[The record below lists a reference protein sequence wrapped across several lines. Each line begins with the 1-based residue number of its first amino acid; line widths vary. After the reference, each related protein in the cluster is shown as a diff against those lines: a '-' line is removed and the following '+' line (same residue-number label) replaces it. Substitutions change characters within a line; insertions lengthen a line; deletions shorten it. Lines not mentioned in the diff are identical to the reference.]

1 MQLSTIYETM
11 SCCRTC
17 PVLSSW
23 WPQELM
29 RGPSGDGGKSATTMA
44 AQVRRQGWTGTADLP
59 EDIVVPLR
67 CLPRSEKVVGTRQRG
82 KSPNTTP
89 CPWCCCQ
96 NLLMS
101 YGRGACV
108 AQWSVCVMSFSD
120 GYRAHA
126 NCRCSLISQFQGE
139 RRHMTHVHCSSNLL
153 RNYADD
159 MYSQLA
165 RDRSMS

>member
-1 MQLSTIYETM
+1 
-11 SCCRTC
+11 
-17 PVLSSW
+17 
-23 WPQELM
+23 M

-67 CLPRSEKVVGTRQRG
+67 CSRDRKRSSEPASVERVLTLRLVHGVAAKIYLCRMAVVRAWHSGLCVL
-82 KSPNTTP
+82 
-89 CPWCCCQ
+89 CP
-96 NLLMS
+96 
-101 YGRGACV
+101 
-108 AQWSVCVMSFSD
+108 FSD

-165 RDRSMS
+165 RDRS